1 VRRRPFIVLAV
12 LGAALTLPAAAQ
24 ARSLTVTDADVTLRL
39 ARDASVIESER
50 LTVDYSGSY
59 NATYRDIPL
68 SGGATIDPNSVSVR
82 EGNQVYRPGGCTTYG
97 CIDARGTFGVTDI
110 PDQNGIRIVWHPVA
124 SDEQRTFVV
133 SYRVDKAVD
142 AYDDVLDVNARVW
155 GDQWDFSLD
164 HLTAHLKSPLLDPGN
179 RTYEVWASP
188 RSVEAKTVR
197 GAGVAGLEASG
208 VPAHQYVELRVT
220 VPRQPGQNVDGAK
233 THSGPGFPGIS
244 AAEQKATDDFNK
256 PWNKAKRFIAHHA
269 ELLAALITAVLL
281 LILALMLWLAREH
294 RTSTG
299 KYVPEP
305 PDDATPA
312 LAYGLAHESEDS
324 NNTVLATLLDLVERG
339 YYDTKNAT
347 TEDEKLDLSIA
358 KSKKRPSAKLE
369 PYEQDT
375 LEFFDELVGDESVA
389 MSEMKDRIPEHS
401 ATWRAR
407 WEKMTSSLN
416 AADEGQL
423 EWDRNLNPLSLLVAV
438 IGGVLVGAIC
448 LIQNNV
454 EHHWIVTAAIGAVGI
469 AIVALSPVR
478 RLKRLA
484 PQYRERSAKWE
495 SFQRWTDDFPRLDD
509 DPPATL
515 KLWKRILIYGVA
527 FGTADRMIK
536 SGRIPEPVLQS
547 SDGSWA
553 TGYLTGAYVGS
564 TFNAGAFGSGFSSQV
579 APESSS
585 SGGGGGFSGGG
596 GGGFGGGGGGGW

>member
-1 VRRRPFIVLAV
+1 MRRGTIIVLAALAVV
-12 LGAALTLPAAAQ
+12 LALPASAL
-24 ARSLTVTDADVTLRL
+24 ARSLRVVDADVGLRL
-39 ARDASVIESER
+39 ANDASVLVNER

-68 SGGATIDPNSVSVR
+68 TGGETIPPNSISVR
-82 EGNQVYRPGGCTTYG
+82 EGNRVYAPGGCTTYG
-97 CIDARGTFGVTDI
+97 CIDRAGVFGVTTT
-110 PDQNGIRIVWHPVA
+110 PNGNGVRIVWHPVA
-124 SDEQRTFVV
+124 ADEQRTFVV
-133 SYRVDKAVD
+133 SYRIDKAVD

-164 HLTAHLKSPLLDPGN
+164 HLTAHLRSPLLDPN
-179 RTYEVWASP
+179 SPTYAVWASP

-197 GAGVAGLEASG
+197 AAGAAGLQASD

-220 VPRQPGQNVDGAK
+220 VPRPPGMNVDGAK

-244 AAEQKATDDFNK
+244 AAEQKATDDFNST
-256 PWNKAKRFIAHHA
+256 WNKTKRFVAHHA
-269 ELLAALITAVLL
+269 ELLAALITAILL
-281 LILALMLWLAREH
+281 LILALLLWLAREH
-294 RTSTG
+294 PTSAA

-305 PDDATPA
+305 PDDAGPA
-312 LAYGLAHESEDS
+312 LAYGLAHEGGDS
-324 NNTVLATLLDLVERG
+324 TNTVLASLLDLVERG

-347 TEDEKLDLSIA
+347 TKDEKLDLAIKKAS
-358 KSKKRPSAKLE
+358 KRPSGKLE

-375 LEFFDELVGDESVA
+375 LDFFDELVKDDTVA
-389 MSEMKDRIPEHS
+389 LSEMKDRIPEHN

-407 WEKMTSSLN
+407 WEKMTGSLN
-416 AADEGQL
+416 AADDGQL
-423 EWDRNLNPLSLLVAV
+423 QWDRNLNPLSILVAV
-438 IGGVLVGAIC
+438 IGGILVAAIC
-448 LIQNNV
+448 LMQSDI
-454 EHHWIVTAAIGAVGI
+454 EHHWIVTALIGAAGV
-469 AIVALSPVR
+469 AIVAFWPAR
-478 RLKRLA
+478 QLKRLA
-484 PQYRERSAKWE
+484 LDYRQRSASWE
-495 SFQRWTDDFPRLDD
+495 AFQRWTHDFPRLDD

-536 SGRIPEPVLQS
+536 SGRIPEPVVQS

-564 TFNAGAFGSGFSSQV
+564 TFSAGSFSSGFSSQV
-579 APESSS
+579 APESS

>member
-1 VRRRPFIVLAV
+1 MRRGFWIVLAV
-12 LGAALTLPAAAQ
+12 LAVALVLPSVALG
-24 ARSLTVTDADVTLRL
+24 RSLKVTDADVSLRL
-39 ARDASVIESER
+39 APDSSVLVSER

-68 SGGATIDPNSVSVR
+68 TNGATIPPNSIGVR
-82 EGNQVYRPGGCTTYG
+82 EGSRVYKPGGCTTYG
-97 CIDARGTFGVTDI
+97 CIDREGVFGVTTI
-110 PDQNGIRIVWHPVA
+110 PDGNGIRIVWHPVA
-124 SDEQRTFVV
+124 TDEQRTFVV

-142 AYDDVLDVNARVW
+142 AYSDVLDVNARVW

-164 HLTAHLKSPLLDPGN
+164 HLTAHLRSPLLDPAN
-179 RTYEVWASP
+179 KTYAVWASP

-197 GAGVAGLEASG
+197 GSGVAGLEASDIA
-208 VPAHQYVELRVT
+208 AHQYVELRVT
-220 VPRQPGQNVDGAK
+220 VPRPPGLNVDGAK
-233 THSGPGFPGIS
+233 THSGPGYPGIS

-256 PWNKAKRFIAHHA
+256 PWNKFKRFVAHHA
-269 ELLAALITAVLL
+269 ELLAALIDVALL
-281 LILALMLWLAREH
+281 LILAVMLWLSREH
-294 RTSTG
+294 RTSAP

-305 PDDATPA
+305 PDDASPA
-312 LAYGLAHESEDS
+312 LAYGLAHEGDDS
-324 NNTVLATLLDLVERG
+324 NNTVLATLLDLIERG

-347 TEDEKLDLSIA
+347 TEDEKLDLAIK
-358 KSKKRPSAKLE
+358 KSSKRPSAKLE

-375 LEFFDELVGDESVA
+375 LEFFDELVGDDTVA
-389 MSEMKDRIPEHS
+389 LSEMKDKIPEHS

-407 WEKMTSSLN
+407 WEKMTGALN

-423 EWDRNLNPLSLLVAV
+423 KWDRDLNGLSLLVAFA
-438 IGGVLVGAIC
+438 GGVLVAAIC
-448 LIQNNV
+448 LIQRSV
-454 EHHWIVTAAIGAVGI
+454 EHETWVGTALIGAIGV
-469 AIVALSPVR
+469 AIVALWPAR

-484 PQYRERSAKWE
+484 PDFRERTAKWE

-547 SDGSWA
+547 SDSWA

-564 TFNAGAFGSGFSSQV
+564 TFNAGDFSSGFSSQV
-579 APESSS
+579 APESS